1 MKCFINN
8 SYVDKCYSECSIYRG
23 FYDMILIKGLIM
35 SEQLGK
41 LILRLMLGGLML
53 FHGVHKAIH
62 GIGFIKMLVVAH
74 GLPEVLAY
82 GVYVGEIL
90 APLLLLLGWKSRIW
104 AGIIAFNM
112 AVAIYLTQISAFLK
126 LGGHGAWALEVPMFY
141 LLSALALV
149 FLGSGKYAIA
159 KD

>member
-1 MKCFINN
+1 MMLK
-8 SYVDKCYSECSIYRG
+8 KRL
-23 FYDMILIKGLIM
+23 MM
-35 SEQLGK
+35 SEHIGK
-41 LILRLMLGGLML
+41 LLLRLMLGGLML

-74 GLPEVLAY
+74 GLPEFLAY

-126 LGGHGAWALEVPMFY
+126 VGGHGEWALEVPMFY
-141 LLSALALV
+141 MLSALALV

>member
-1 MKCFINN
+1 MLHL
-8 SYVDKCYSECSIYRG
+8 DKRR
-23 FYDMILIKGLIM
+23 FYDMMLKKRLMM
-35 SEQLGK
+35 SEHIGK
-41 LILRLMLGGLML
+41 LLLRLMLGGLML

-74 GLPEVLAY
+74 GLPEFLAY

-126 LGGHGAWALEVPMFY
+126 VGGHGAWALEVPMFY
-141 LLSALALV
+141 MLSALALV